1 MPDETQL
8 FDAVARVLARQ
19 PGSSMQEIA
28 GAAGISR
35 TTLHR
40 AFGDRETLVER
51 LSRHVLA
58 ECERAFDAAGIDDR
72 PVLEAFDRLLDDAL
86 ALAKGFAL
94 LFAEPYVYRVPALV
108 EEIQLQ
114 DDRLTRFFERGQT
127 AGAFRPDLPPRW
139 LTYSVGAQLEAI
151 WWTIEDGHVGAREA
165 GRLLRATILGGIAA
179 RGSTEPPA
187 GGTWTRP

>member
-1 MPDETQL
+1 MADETQL

-28 GAAGISR
+28 TAAGVSR

-51 LSRHVLA
+51 VSRHVLA
-58 ECERAFDAAGIDDR
+58 DCARAFDAAGIDDR

-86 ALAKGFAL
+86 AVAKGFAL
-94 LFAEPYVYRVPALV
+94 LFAEPYVHRVPALV
-108 EEIQLQ
+108 EEIERQ
-114 DDRLTRFFERGQT
+114 DDRLTRFFARGQT

-139 LTYSVGAQLEAI
+139 LTYSVGSQLEAI
-151 WWTIEDGHVGAREA
+151 WWTIEDGHVGEREA
-165 GRLLRATILGGIAA
+165 PRLLRATILGGIAA
-179 RGSTEPPA
+179 RGATEPPA

>member
-8 FDAVARVLARQ
+8 IDAVARVLARQ

-40 AFGDRETLVER
+40 AFGDREALVER
-51 LSRHVLA
+51 LSREVLA

-72 PVLEAFDRLLDDAL
+72 PVLEAFDLLLDDAVV
-86 ALAKGFAL
+86 LAKGFAL

-108 EEIQLQ
+108 DEIQQQ
-114 DDRLTRFFERGQT
+114 DDRLTRFFERGQA

-165 GRLLRATILGGIAA
+165 PRLLRATILGGIAA
-179 RGSTEPPA
+179 RGATEPPA